1 MRKEADIKE
10 HTAKVNKKFT
20 LRLLLYYL
28 FLFLFFI
35 GLLFVVRFAFHG
47 LNILL
52 LSLFIILV
60 VIIGVEIIKVFKVK
74 KVLDVVKD
82 LIDRGLFHYAYY
94 LISYLE
100 EAYSYE
106 SISDIKDKLSELI
119 DTADLY
125 FQTKNYDQLYDA
137 ELDKIIDLINFNID
151 IYEGFYVQ
159 NRIAFENSKQQID
172 EFLQNDPKLK
182 EYLGKE
188 KEILS
193 LEEERLAAFSQ
204 IKNYFEKMKKEQIR
218 LMLTLPDI
226 DIMSKD
232 YGRFVNNL
240 LDKAYYTA
248 EAQEMLARID
258 KAKDIFYEIFPA
270 ILKAET
276 REEIKEKLKR
286 LESI

>member
-1 MRKEADIKE
+1 MRKEVDIKG
-10 HTAKVNKKFT
+10 HTIKINKKFT
-20 LRLLLYYL
+20 LRILLYYL

-52 LSLFIILV
+52 IGLFLIFA
-60 VIIGVEIIKVFKVK
+60 VITGIEIIKIFKIK
-74 KVLDVVKD
+74 KVLNIVKD
-82 LIDRGLFHYAYY
+82 LIDRGLFQYAYY
-94 LISYLE
+94 LLTFLE
-100 EAYSYE
+100 QTYSYE
-106 SISDIKDKLSELI
+106 NISDIKDKFSELI
-119 DTADLY
+119 DTADRY
-125 FQTKNYDQLYDA
+125 FETKNYDQLYDA

-151 IYEGFYVQ
+151 VYGGFYVQ
-159 NRIAFENSKQQID
+159 NRIAFENSKQQL
-172 EFLQNDPKLK
+172 ETFLQDDPKLE
-182 EYLGKE
+182 EYLIKE
-188 KEILS
+188 KEILE
-193 LEEERLAAFSQ
+193 LEEMRLQAFSQ

-248 EAQEMLARID
+248 EAQEMLASID
-258 KAKDIFYEIFPA
+258 KAKDIFYEIFPE
-270 ILKAET
+270 ILKAKSK
-276 REEIKEKLKR
+276 EEIKEKLKR